1 MAKPDNSPLPFAPI
15 LLGAAFIATLFIVAE
30 SGYKRIHEA
39 GQIISAAEERQE
51 LMTRYL
57 RLVLD
62 AESAQRGFLLTED
75 PRYLRGFDPA
85 VRALDPLLNRIVV
98 ELESSGHSE
107 DARKAQNLRTV
118 AGKKVGEMQTAL
130 RLYGEVDR
138 AAALQLLGTDIGKRS
153 MAELRHRAARAVRR
167 RSRRASPPPARVPRA
182 TCRPRASCSAP
193 RAS

>member
-39 GQIISAAEERQE
+39 SQVISAAEERQA

-75 PRYLRGFDPA
+75 SRYLRGFDPA
-85 VRALDPLLNRIVV
+85 VRALDPLLNRIVM
-98 ELESSGHSE
+98 ELESSGLRE
-107 DARKAQNLRTV
+107 DARKAQNLRTI
-118 AGKKVGEMQTAL
+118 AGKKIGEMQTAL
-130 RLYGEVDR
+130 RLDGEVGR
-138 AAALQLLGTDIGKRS
+138 AAALQLIATDIGKRS
-153 MAELRHRAARAVRR
+153 MADLRHELRELYDAEAARLAV
-167 RSRRASPPPARVPRA
+167 AR
-182 TCRPRASCSAP
+182 
-193 RAS
+193 